1 MLRRINQYFDG
12 KRTDD
17 EILYRAEINRKQ
29 LREVLRNYEEYVS
42 GQYGATLLFR
52 LVLIRFVRFLPSYI
66 QRKISLGQGTVVD
79 GPYILLRMAYTRTIR
94 A

>member
-42 GQYGATLLFR
+42 GQYWATLLSR

-66 QRKISLGQGTVVD
+66 QRKISLG
-79 GPYILLRMAYTRTIR
+79 
-94 A
+94 

>member
-42 GQYGATLLFR
+42 GQYWATLLSQ

-66 QRKISLGQGTVVD
+66 RRKISLG
-79 GPYILLRMAYTRTIR
+79 
-94 A
+94 

>member
-42 GQYGATLLFR
+42 GQYGATLLSR

-66 QRKISLGQGTVVD
+66 RRKISLG
-79 GPYILLRMAYTRTIR
+79 
-94 A
+94 